1 MASSSEA
8 ITSSLQLLDKAK
20 QSYLADEAGSTTAV
34 LDAARAI
41 LAAGGQAQNE
51 STIVS
56 TSSDEKP
63 SDFLQRVMWAEV
75 CDKTALSVSFGDP
88 TIEVIFFNQLT
99 TNVVRSIATS
109 SCRCPNRTVPKAP

>member
-20 QSYLADEAGSTTAV
+20 QSYIAGEADSTAAV

-41 LAAGGQAQNE
+41 LAAGEQDQKP
-51 STIVS
+51 SSIVS
-56 TSSDEKP
+56 SATDEKP

-75 CDKTALSVSFGDP
+75 RDVAHMSMNSAIVFSAGESAFDP
-88 TIEVIFFNQLT
+88 QMLGYFT
-99 TNVVRSIATS
+99 RP
-109 SCRCPNRTVPKAP
+109 C